1 MSAAV
6 GTRGRRLAPRARKAL
21 LTLHIGASVAL
32 IGSGAGITAL
42 SLIAI
47 GEPAGDAHV
56 IYTTAR
62 TLVFTL
68 GIPLSFIS
76 LLSGIALGLGTRWG
90 VLRHRWTAAK
100 LGLQL
105 AIIAC
110 GGHRHPP
117 GHGLPDRRRGRGA
130 VDDGGGRGVQHR
142 LRDAR
147 GRPRGVQAGRAAAAG
162 RMTVTPEPPS
172 PIAASA
178 AGASSSPI
186 SRVTRS
192 PGRSRP
198 ASTSASISG

>member
-1 MSAAV
+1 MTAGRPA
-6 GTRGRRLAPRARKAL
+6 RGGGRAPRARKAL

-47 GEPAGDAHV
+47 GERAADAHV
-56 IYTTAR
+56 IYSAAR

-110 GGHRHPP
+110 GGLVIRPAMEA
-117 GHGLPDRRRGRGA
+117 LI
-130 VDDGGGRGVQHR
+130 DGGDGEWTMVAGAAFNTACATLAVGLAVFKPGGR
-142 LRDAR
+142 LRR
-147 GRPRGVQAGRAAAAG
+147 AG
-162 RMTVTPEPPS
+162 
-172 PIAASA
+172 
-178 AGASSSPI
+178 
-186 SRVTRS
+186 
-192 PGRSRP
+192 
-198 ASTSASISG
+198 

>member
-1 MSAAV
+1 MSAVA
-6 GTRGRRLAPRARKAL
+6 GTRGARRFAPRARKAL

-47 GEPAGDAHV
+47 GESAGDAHV
-56 IYTTAR
+56 VYTAAR

-110 GGHRHPP
+110 GGIVIRPAMDS
-117 GHGLPDRRRGRGA
+117 LI
-130 VDDGGGRGVQHR
+130 DGGDAAEWTMVAGAAFNTACAMLAVGLAVFKPGGR
-142 LRDAR
+142 LRR
-147 GRPRGVQAGRAAAAG
+147 AG
-162 RMTVTPEPPS
+162 
-172 PIAASA
+172 
-178 AGASSSPI
+178 
-186 SRVTRS
+186 
-192 PGRSRP
+192 
-198 ASTSASISG
+198 

>member
-1 MSAAV
+1 MSAAAPAA
-6 GTRGRRLAPRARKAL
+6 RRFSPRARKAL

-42 SLIAI
+42 SLMAV
-47 GEPAGDAHV
+47 GESAGDAHV
-56 IYTTAR
+56 IYTAAR

-110 GGHRHPP
+110 GGIVIRPAMDS
-117 GHGLPDRRRGRGA
+117 LI
-130 VDDGGGRGVQHR
+130 DGGDAAQWTMVAGAAFNTACAMLAVGLAVFKPGGR
-142 LRDAR
+142 LRR
-147 GRPRGVQAGRAAAAG
+147 AG
-162 RMTVTPEPPS
+162 
-172 PIAASA
+172 
-178 AGASSSPI
+178 
-186 SRVTRS
+186 
-192 PGRSRP
+192 
-198 ASTSASISG
+198 